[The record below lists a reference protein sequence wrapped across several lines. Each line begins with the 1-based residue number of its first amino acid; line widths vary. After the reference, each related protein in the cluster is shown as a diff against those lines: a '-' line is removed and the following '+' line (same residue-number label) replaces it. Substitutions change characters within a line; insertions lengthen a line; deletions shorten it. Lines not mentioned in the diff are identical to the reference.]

1 MGGRNLIVAF
11 YLPAFYVFE
20 ENNIF
25 WGEGFTEWDN
35 VKRGSPFYDGH
46 IQPNIPVNTG
56 EFDNPQFLID
66 QMNLAKA
73 NSISAFCIYS
83 YWFSGKRVMT
93 RAFDYLSSMDET
105 PIDFCIAW
113 ANENW
118 TRRWDGLEDEILI
131 QQNHDTVNDAD
142 FIDDHFPILNHPNYL
157 RINGKIV
164 LLIYRPNLMKDPKR
178 TIDNMRKRARQLGLG
193 ELNIL
198 MVQIFNERDPRLFGF
213 DAAVQFPPNLKK
225 HLHYTL
231 GAYDDFAGVIYDY
244 SEVMNLCIES
254 EADFVEYQGVMPGW
268 DNTPRRRRNA
278 HIYHGET
285 EEKFRSWMISAWE
298 KMLQNIPEEDD
309 KVLFINAWNEWGE
322 GAHLERGV
330 FDKFDALE
338 VVKRV
343 FDEKFKKFDL

>member
-11 YLPAFYVFE
+11 YLPAFYPFE

-131 QQNHDTVNDAD
+131 QQNHDTVNDAN

-164 LLIYRPNLMKDPKR
+164 LLIYRPNLMKDPKQ
-178 TIDNMRKRARQLGLG
+178 TIDNMRERARQLGLG
-193 ELNIL
+193 ELNMV
-198 MVQIFNERDPRLFGF
+198 MVQFFNERDPRLFGF

-225 HLHYTL
+225 HLHYSL
-231 GAYDDFAGVIYDY
+231 GAYDDFTGVIYDY
-244 SEVMNLCIES
+244 SEVMNLCITS

-268 DNTPRRRRNA
+268 DNTPRKRRNA

-330 FDKFDALE
+330 FDKFDAL
-338 VVKRV
+338 
-343 FDEKFKKFDL
+343 